1 MEITTSF
8 NWENLSIPNKSII
21 FADVKLNKNNI
32 GGF

>member
-21 FADVKLNKNNI
+21 FALSKEKRYESI
-32 GGF
+32 